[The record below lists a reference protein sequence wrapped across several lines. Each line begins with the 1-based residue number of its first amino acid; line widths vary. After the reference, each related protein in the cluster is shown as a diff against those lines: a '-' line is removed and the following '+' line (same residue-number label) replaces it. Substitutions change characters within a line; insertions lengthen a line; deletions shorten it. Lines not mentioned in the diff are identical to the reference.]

1 MQFKYKNIVITNYD
15 IVNDSVAGTINGKK
29 FTAQI
34 MTDSFGQYI
43 VVNNNKYYLNWFK

>member
-15 IVNDSVAGTINGKK
+15 IDNDIVTGTIDNIK

-34 MTDSFGQYI
+34 FTDNFGQYI
-43 VVNNNKYYLNWFK
+43 VINSNKYYLNWFK